1 MAEARADRHRH
12 FILEGVTETEAYRR
26 PGGGGQ
32 RISVPEQDRTEHG
45 GALLGQIEECQ
56 DAAEAAREVQRSV
69 GFEEGVGLQVE
80 FESFPDGELVFESLA
95 RERQGIELLN
105 VRHGE
110 DRTLAT
116 VFVPDG
122 KVGHFERLIRDYLE
136 EKRDRAGRPRDN
148 RRLIDAIQ
156 QIRVASV
163 RALWT
168 DDDGA
173 FPTAEEG
180 LLWWEVW
187 LPRQGRAAD
196 ADAADKSLLPD
207 AFRGRAEA
215 QGMRTMPGEARFPER
230 TVLLVQAA
238 LEDMQRSMVTLNSI
252 AELRRAKETAEFF
265 DALHPDEQRA
275 WLDELLTRTEF
286 AEETEQTP
294 YVCLLDTGVN
304 REHPLLAPAVA
315 ARDVHTVEPG
325 WGTDDAHGHGTEMA
339 GVALAGNLT
348 EIVESTDPVEIGHR
362 LESVKLLPE
371 DGATGTDPH
380 HHAYLT
386 VEAVSRP
393 EVTAP
398 SRIRVFGMAVTA
410 RDNRDRG
417 RPSAWSAAVDSE
429 AADLDGYGANP
440 RLIVVSAGNV
450 TDPKAW
456 SLYPDSND
464 TDGVHDPA
472 QAWNA
477 VTVGAY
483 TDLMRI
489 TDPDAGEYSAIAQA
503 GALSPF
509 STTSLTW
516 DRIWPNKPDIVLE
529 GGNAAKDSLSAVPL
543 PSLSLLTTHYRPA
556 DRLFTTTNATSAAT
570 ALASRLAAQVM
581 GAYPELWPETV
592 RALMVHSAEWTDAM
606 KRMFLPV
613 REHPKKRDYGNLLRR
628 CGFGVPDIDRALW
641 SVENSLT
648 MVVQE
653 TLHPF
658 KRAPAGRVTL
668 RDMHLHS
675 LPWPRDVLESLS
687 DTQVELRVTLSYF
700 IEPNPSQRGVR
711 SRYRYE
717 SHGLRFDV
725 KRALESTD
733 EFRHR
738 INLAARDEEAGRGQ
752 GGDDPSWLIG
762 GQTRHRGSLHGD
774 IWQGTAADLASRG
787 AIAVFP
793 TTGWWKTRP
802 VLERYDKA
810 ARYALVVSIKTPGVD
825 VDLYSEVANLI
836 AAKVQVET

>member
-69 GFEEGVGLQVE
+69 GFEEGLGLQVE
-80 FESFPDGELVFESLA
+80 FESFPDVELAFESLA

-110 DRTLAT
+110 NRTLAT

-122 KVGHFERLIRDYLE
+122 KLSHFERLIRDYLE

-156 QIRVASV
+156 QIRVASI

-168 DDDGA
+168 DDDEA

-180 LLWWEVW
+180 PLWWEVW

-196 ADAADKSLLPD
+196 ADAPDRSLLPD

-215 QGMRTMPGEARFPER
+215 QGMRAAPGEARFPER
-230 TVLLVQAA
+230 TVLLVQAT

-265 DALHPDEQRA
+265 DSLHSDEQRA
-275 WLDELLTRTEF
+275 WLDELLARTEF

-304 REHPLLAPAVA
+304 RAHPLLAPAVTD
-315 ARDVHTVEPG
+315 RDLHTVEPG

-348 EIVESTDPVEIGHR
+348 EIVESRDPVEIGHR
-362 LESVKLLPE
+362 LESVKLLPN

-450 TDPKAW
+450 TDPKTW

-483 TDLMRI
+483 TDLMQI

-503 GALSPF
+503 
-509 STTSLTW
+509 
-516 DRIWPNKPDIVLE
+516 
-529 GGNAAKDSLSAVPL
+529 
-543 PSLSLLTTHYRPA
+543 
-556 DRLFTTTNATSAAT
+556 
-570 ALASRLAAQVM
+570 
-581 GAYPELWPETV
+581 
-592 RALMVHSAEWTDAM
+592 
-606 KRMFLPV
+606 
-613 REHPKKRDYGNLLRR
+613 EH
-628 CGFGVPDIDRALW
+628 
-641 SVENSLT
+641 
-648 MVVQE
+648 
-653 TLHPF
+653 
-658 KRAPAGRVTL
+658 
-668 RDMHLHS
+668 
-675 LPWPRDVLESLS
+675 
-687 DTQVELRVTLSYF
+687 
-700 IEPNPSQRGVR
+700 
-711 SRYRYE
+711 
-717 SHGLRFDV
+717 
-725 KRALESTD
+725 
-733 EFRHR
+733 
-738 INLAARDEEAGRGQ
+738 
-752 GGDDPSWLIG
+752 
-762 GQTRHRGSLHGD
+762 
-774 IWQGTAADLASRG
+774 
-787 AIAVFP
+787 
-793 TTGWWKTRP
+793 
-802 VLERYDKA
+802 
-810 ARYALVVSIKTPGVD
+810 
-825 VDLYSEVANLI
+825 
-836 AAKVQVET
+836 